1 MERIMAVAAPELKY
15 AERLCSYINRKN
27 ALKLLAVPFKDISEL
42 KSYSERHR
50 IELLLA
56 DEAYLRPYKAEER
69 DGEDKT
75 LITDIDASVRMYLTS
90 ETVTG
95 LREDRAAY
103 GTESMEIFIPKY
115 QPAEGIIRSVLDNAE
130 GIEAVRIVEEME
142 RMVHVISVYSP
153 VARCGKSSFAL
164 AYCRELA
171 RKNRVLYLN
180 LEEFTG
186 VYELAGGMRSDGLSE
201 AMYLMKQ
208 GKLNT
213 AGIRDLTDN
222 ISGFDWIRPVNDPD
236 DLRALSGEDYASLI
250 NEIIK
255 NSDYEYIVVD
265 MNRYAGQADAV
276 LSISDAVYMPSSGD
290 RLSISKRDAF
300 YEYLKKEKGD
310 EWVKRV
316 NCLELPD
323 PWKTEIKGPYPDI
336 LMYGEM
342 GDLVRRLGG
351 V

>member
-27 ALKLLAVPFKDISEL
+27 AFKLLAVPFNDISEL

-56 DEAYLRPYKAEER
+56 DESYLGSYKEEGR

-95 LREDRAAY
+95 LREDGAAY

-115 QPAEGIIRSVLDNAE
+115 QPAEGIIRSVLDNAD
-130 GIEAVRIVEEME
+130 GIEAVRMVEEME